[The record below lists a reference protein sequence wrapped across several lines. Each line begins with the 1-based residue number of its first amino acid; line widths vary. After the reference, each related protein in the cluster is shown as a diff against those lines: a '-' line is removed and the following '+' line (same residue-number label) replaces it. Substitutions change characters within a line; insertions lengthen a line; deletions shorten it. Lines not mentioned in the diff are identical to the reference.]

1 MSSNH
6 PLDRALVSGLAWM
19 ACARWGAQII
29 SWVATLYAARLLLP
43 SDYGIVAMA
52 TVAIGVARMVE
63 DFGLDAILIQ
73 DRSIQGEQRAQLAGF
88 VLGFAMVLCLI
99 FLLVAR
105 PVANFFREPQVAWAI
120 GGLSLLFITDALQ
133 VVPRAMLQRDLAYS
147 RIAVLA
153 LVQTIATQ
161 GMLIEGAHRGWGY
174 WALVLNSLAGAL
186 AATVLLIYWRP
197 YAIHWPRNLPSIARV
212 LLQGWRQLVSRGA
225 YYFYSRADHTII
237 GRVLGK
243 DALGAY
249 SFAQT
254 LSTTTIQE
262 VSSVVSQVAP
272 GVFSATQDRRDE
284 LRRYFLIL
292 TEFVS
297 YLTLPMA
304 IGLALTADLVVPVA
318 LGPGWDAVIA
328 PLRLLCMFT
337 AFQNAQLLISHLMVY
352 TGQFRAF
359 MWCTMV
365 SAVFVPLSYLVGVQY
380 GLEGIAMVMV
390 VIYPLTNIPSLIMG
404 FRTISIRTRDWL
416 GTQVPA
422 AVSCAC
428 MSAAV
433 LAVKQ
438 VVADDYSLLVQCAL
452 AIVAGV
458 VVYVAAMLLLFRDRL
473 MRMIRLVRDLRRKGP
488 VVPAQV
494 APVAPID

>member
-1 MSSNH
+1 MSGEH
-6 PLDRALVSGLAWM
+6 QYDRALVSGLAWT
-19 ACARWGAQII
+19 ACARWGAQVI
-29 SWVATLYAARLLLP
+29 SWIATLYAARLLQP

-52 TVAIGVARMVE
+52 MIAIGVARMVE

-88 VLGFAMVLCLI
+88 ILGFAVLLSLI
-99 FLLVAR
+99 FLLLAV
-105 PVANFFREPQVAWAI
+105 PVANFFHEPQVAWAI
-120 GGLSLLFITDALQ
+120 AGLSVLFITDALQ

-147 RIAVLA
+147 RLAVLA
-153 LVQTIATQ
+153 IVQTVATQ
-161 GMLIEGAHRGWGY
+161 AVLVEGAHRGWGF

-186 AATVLLIYWRP
+186 AATLLLIWWRP
-197 YAIHWPRNLPSIARV
+197 YAIHWPRNPRSIARV

-225 YYFYSRADHTII
+225 YYFYTRADQTII

-262 VSSVVSQVAP
+262 VSSVVTQVVP
-272 GVFSATQDRRDE
+272 GVFSATQDRRDA

-297 YLTLPMA
+297 YLTMPMA

-318 LGPGWDAVIA
+318 LGPGWEAVIE
-328 PLRLLCMFT
+328 PLRLLCLFT
-337 AFQNAQLLISHLMVY
+337 VFQNAQLLISHLMVY

-359 MWCTMV
+359 MWCTIL
-365 SAVFVPLSYLVGVQY
+365 SSVFVPLGFLGGVRY
-380 GLEGIAMVMV
+380 GLEGIAIVMV
-390 VIYPLTNIPSLIMG
+390 VIYPLTNIPSLIIG
-404 FRTISIRTRDWL
+404 FRTIGIRTRDWL

-422 AVSCAC
+422 AVSCAF
-428 MSAAV
+428 MSLAV
-433 LAVKQ
+433 LAARP
-438 VVADDYSLLVQCAL
+438 VVADDHSVPVQCAL
-452 AIVAGV
+452 LIATGMA
-458 VVYVAAMLLLFRDRL
+458 VYGATMLLLFRQRL
-473 MRMIRLVRDLRRKGP
+473 AQMIGVVLDLRRKAP
-488 VVPAQV
+488 SAPPQV
-494 APVAPID
+494 APAPVD

>member
-1 MSSNH
+1 MSGEH
-6 PLDRALVSGLAWM
+6 PYDRALVSGLAWM

-52 TVAIGVARMVE
+52 TIAIGLARMVE

-88 VLGFAMVLCLI
+88 ILGFAMLLCLI
-99 FLLVAR
+99 FLLIAK
-105 PVANFFREPQVAWAI
+105 PVASFFREPQVAWAI
-120 GGLSLLFITDALQ
+120 AGLSVLFITDALQ
-133 VVPRAMLQRDLAYS
+133 VVPRAMLQRDLAYN
-147 RIAVLA
+147 RLAILAIVQTLATQAVL
-153 LVQTIATQ
+153 V
-161 GMLIEGAHRGWGY
+161 EGAHRGWGY
-174 WALVLNSLAGAL
+174 WALVLNSLGGAL
-186 AATVLLIYWRP
+186 AGTVLLIYWRP
-197 YAIHWPRNLPSIARV
+197 YAIHWPGNLRLIARV

-225 YYFYSRADHTII
+225 YYFYTRADHTII

-304 IGLALTADLVVPVA
+304 VGLALTADLVVPVA

-328 PLRLLCMFT
+328 PLRLLCLFT

-365 SAVFVPLSYLVGVQY
+365 SAVFVPLGYLFGVQY

-390 VIYPLTNIPSLIMG
+390 VIYPLTNIPSLIIG
-404 FRTISIRTRDWL
+404 FRTIAIRARDWL

-422 AVSCAC
+422 AVSCAF
-428 MSAAV
+428 MTAAV
-433 LAVKQ
+433 LAVRHT
-438 VVADDYSLLVQCAL
+438 VADGHSILVQCAL
-452 AIVAGV
+452 AILAGV
-458 VVYVAAMLLLFRDRL
+458 VVYSATMLLLFRDRL
-473 MRMIRLVRDLRRKGP
+473 ARMIRLVMDLRRTGHSVP
-488 VVPAQV
+488 VQV
-494 APVAPID
+494 APAPTD